1 MKITKKEF
9 ITIMSAYPVICLGT
23 TRKLYL
29 DSELECKISD
39 ILNQSPKDRELMEH
53 RNYTAHSTYL
63 ESDNGSRL
71 YLDKCVFH
79 KESVGMGE
87 TVLICERTEIDSFD
101 SFEFNFVAE
110 NKICMYYLVDYANTT
125 VKGL

>member
-9 ITIMSAYPVICLGT
+9 ATLMSSYSIIFLGM

-53 RNYTAHSTYL
+53 RNYTAHSAYL
-63 ESDNGSRL
+63 KANNGSRL
-71 YLDKCVFH
+71 YLDRCTFY
-79 KESVGMGE
+79 KESIGIGE
-87 TVLICERTEIDSFD
+87 TVLVCERTEIDSFD
-101 SFEFNFVAE
+101 GTE
-110 NKICMYYLVDYANTT
+110 NKICTYYLIDYANTT
-125 VKGL
+125 VKG